1 MEPSSYLWALSGES
15 WDTGSEMLQHHLCPE
30 HPTYVFFSVAVNILE
45 LVVQDAELQS
55 LFW

>member
-30 HPTYVFFSVAVNILE
+30 HPTYVFFSVAVSILE